1 MKLTV
6 SGANMKDETAHLSSY
21 GVHSGSIIVLE
32 GKPPGEEEI
41 QETASGN
48 PEEVG
53 LNLRIAQ
60 TVEKLKVASVP
71 VIQKYETEVSEYIA
85 AGTTDETKRRK
96 LFDMSAFI
104 NEQIMQALFTLDGIT
119 CAPEFTTA
127 RQKRREGVRYAQS
140 LLDRLDTVKAD
151 LKAYI
156 ELQKS

>member
-1 MKLTV
+1 
-6 SGANMKDETAHLSSY
+6 
-21 GVHSGSIIVLE
+21 
-32 GKPPGEEEI
+32 
-41 QETASGN
+41 
-48 PEEVG
+48 
-53 LNLRIAQ
+53 
-60 TVEKLKVASVP
+60 VASVP